1 MIKRDDF
8 EYSSE
13 YGSAKGSNH
22 FTTNAF
28 NILIVDD
35 NNAI

>member
-1 MIKRDDF
+1 MIQRDDS

-13 YGSAKGSNH
+13 YGSVKGSNH
-22 FTTNAF
+22 FTRNAF

-35 NNAI
+35 SNAI